1 MLTQNEIILNL
12 EILRLKSLCRIAN
25 KEISTLEDII
35 LENDSLFKTC
45 DEFKNALN
53 EKNNLS
59 YIYFLDYLTACF
71 LIYFFFNPS
80 PSYFFLIII
89 IF

>member
-59 YIYFLDYLTACF
+59 YINNFPDLLEQENFLLNN
-71 LIYFFFNPS
+71 LMK
-80 PSYFFLIII
+80 LKG
-89 IF
+89 

>member
-35 LENDSLFKTC
+35 LENDSFFKTC

-59 YIYFLDYLTACF
+59 YINNFPDLLEQESLLLNN
-71 LIYFFFNPS
+71 LIK
-80 PSYFFLIII
+80 LKG
-89 IF
+89 